1 MTASLAYADNLELY
15 PTDGKAAR
23 HLAPLFGKMCRE
35 FVSWHTQNR
44 YKWSTFSTAAA
55 TGNATGSMPWPRT
68 SLSVNYRSI
77 FEFAVTETLSP

>member
-23 HLAPLFGKMCRE
+23 HLAPLFGKLCRE
-35 FVSWHTQNR
+35 FVSWRTQNR

-68 SLSVNYRSI
+68 SLSVDYRSI
-77 FEFAVTETLSP
+77 FEFAVTETLPP